1 MGGVWD
7 SLLRKTGGDCVRDHL
22 PLTNVTGTGYNNY
35 RGDVMESLAN
45 ARRGETCTIKW
56 MFGSPGVMEWME
68 NHHIRQGSQ
77 VTVIQNTIDSLIV
90 AVNDMRLAMSR
101 DVAERIKY

>member
-1 MGGVWD
+1 
-7 SLLRKTGGDCVRDHL
+7 
-22 PLTNVTGTGYNNY
+22 
-35 RGDVMESLAN
+35 
-45 ARRGETCTIKW
+45 
-56 MFGSPGVMEWME
+56 MEWME